1 MVAYKNICARLMRLL
16 AQINIFLP
24 QGLAFYEARALCVNL
39 LQAFVLESKTAIE
52 NAFGFIFGD
61 SLDFGDSNASRW
73 CWGGAEGGARG
84 TGVCSEGDEGVCG
97 GFMRRGQCASIFC
110 RLSRWMIE

>member
-73 CWGGAEGGARG
+73 CWGGARGGARG
-84 TGVCSEGDEGVCG
+84 G
-97 GFMRRGQCASIFC
+97 
-110 RLSRWMIE
+110 